1 MDDDTDS
8 NISIDDE
15 VQQEREDFD
24 FAAIMEL
31 EDEVTQDHPV
41 LETDI
46 IIARTAITKVCPFI
60 L

>member
-15 VQQEREDFD
+15 IQQEREDFD
-24 FAAIMEL
+24 FTAIMEL

-46 IIARTAITKVCPFI
+46 ITARTAITKVCPSI